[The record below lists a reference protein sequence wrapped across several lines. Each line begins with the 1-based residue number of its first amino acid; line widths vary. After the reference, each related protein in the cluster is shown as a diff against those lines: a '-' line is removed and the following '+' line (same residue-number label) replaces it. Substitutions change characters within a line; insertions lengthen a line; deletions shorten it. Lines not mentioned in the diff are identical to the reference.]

1 MYQVGG
7 TCFNTKTQALSAQAS
22 AESGRVL
29 EHSGQAHVVHVTGVS
44 DASITYSLQPL
55 AGGMATVL
63 EVPQV
68 PQPCQLLTMADSA
81 QIGGAIFL
89 GWMTIYG
96 VMSLLQARTGG
107 GRDD

>member
-7 TCFNTKTQALSAQAS
+7 TCFNTKNQALSAQAS

-29 EHSGQAHVVHVTGVS
+29 EHSGQAHVVHVSGVS
-44 DASITYSLQPL
+44 ETSITYSLQPL
-55 AGGMATVL
+55 AGGIATVL

-68 PQPCQLLTMADSA
+68 PQPCQLMTMTESA
-81 QIGGAIFL
+81 QIGGAIVL
-89 GWMTIYG
+89 GWLTIYG
-96 VMSLLQARTGG
+96 LMPLLQARSG

>member
-7 TCFNTKTQALSAQAS
+7 SCFDTKTQALSAQAS

-29 EHSGQAHVVHVTGVS
+29 EHAGQAHVVLVSGVS
-44 DASITYSLQPL
+44 ETSITYSLQPL
-55 AGGMATVL
+55 AGGMPTVL

-96 VMSLLQARTGG
+96 VMSLLQARPG